1 MRLHYKFPAQT
12 CPATKTGLF
21 VDVTIK
27 NSKSA
32 TKTSHF
38 VADLLFGRR
47 QGAAFGI
54 SMITRGLLRCL
65 GAPCPRGT
73 RA

>member
-1 MRLHYKFPAQT
+1 MRLHYKFPTQT

-21 VDVTIK
+21 VAVTLK

-32 TKTSHF
+32 TKHRVF

-47 QGAAFGI
+47 QGAALGI
-54 SMITRGLLRCL
+54 SMITRGLQRYL

>member
-1 MRLHYKFPAQT
+1 MRLHYKFPTQT

-21 VDVTIK
+21 VAVTLK

-38 VADLLFGRR
+38 VAD
-47 QGAAFGI
+47 
-54 SMITRGLLRCL
+54 
-65 GAPCPRGT
+65 
-73 RA
+73 

>member
-21 VDVTIK
+21 VAVTLK

-32 TKTSHF
+32 TKHRVF

-47 QGAAFGI
+47 QGAA
-54 SMITRGLLRCL
+54 
-65 GAPCPRGT
+65 
-73 RA
+73 